1 MEKKLTDDAEMNVG
15 MTDEEIAKALDICY
29 NDVHC
34 SVDCPYFNL
43 NGRNFCQDK
52 ELYKDLKRIV
62 QEHSAQKAEIERL
75 ASLYD
80 GKGGFMTS
88 SICDLPLTVEGLR
101 KAVDEISRLLI
112 VQGELQDLNVE
123 YYNDAKDLRREVDEL
138 KSQNEWLT
146 NEKDYLKQCA
156 DAFLG
161 DYRNSVKDTAKE
173 ILGEIG
179 DSDILIVQ
187 TQEYGEIEV
196 VPMERLKEI
205 IKQKGV
211 EVE

>member
-88 SICDLPLTVEGLR
+88 SIGDLPLTVEGLR

-146 NEKDYLKQCA
+146 NEKDYLKECA

-196 VPMERLKEI
+196 VPIERLKEI
-205 IKQKGV
+205 IKRKGV